1 MEQVS
6 IVREQL
12 IKANDLYRQ
21 GNPIMTDEEFD
32 ALEDKLRAL
41 NPDDEW
47 FKRGVNDKKPQSREY
62 KLPYPMMSLDKVK
75 NIEGLYKWAEKFPN
89 ATFVITPKYDGLS
102 VGISNHMAWTRGD
115 GETGQICTE
124 HIKFSDIAPAF
135 IENDDII
142 RGEIIIAN
150 KPWKS
155 FRKNNPTAKSQRN
168 SATGL
173 INGDYDE
180 NRVKDYKL
188 LSVMPY
194 EIMGSKLSKRQQL
207 NSYYNF
213 NYCYIR
219 KVEDMTEKF
228 LFGLF
233 KQWRKKFPIDGL
245 VIDIEES
252 QFRNGIEA
260 NGNPS
265 YTIAYKHP
273 SFSERKDGIIDR
285 IERNINRNGIITP
298 VVVLKEPIN
307 ISGADIQ
314 KISAINMRYVKDWGL
329 YPDTTVTIVRSGE
342 VIPKIVSVETVDIPF
357 RENYSDT
364 KSYENSYQDALNKRF
379 CQMLK
384 VYDTPEL
391 GITIVRNTINDF
403 LFEHCPVCGGKLT
416 QVMNDNGEWCDL
428 RCDNVDCAG
437 RMYGRIYK
445 FFEIL
450 GIKEFGRKTFE
461 QLIDCGLIES
471 SPFEVFDLSVGDLK
485 ELEGWGEVS
494 AHKFVV
500 ELNRIRQETCFARF
514 LHATGWFA
522 DLGEKTLQ
530 KIIDADGENKDIE
543 NLCSIEGIQE
553 TTAQKFIKG
562 MEILNDNIEL
572 ISDLFIFTYHKTP
585 KTEGRFNGMV
595 FCMTGF
601 RDKEMSDKISELGGA
616 VSDGVTKETT
626 CLIVKDITSNS
637 SKVQK
642 ARKNGITII
651 DRETFLQTYL

>member
-1 MEQVS
+1 MEKVS
-6 IVREQL
+6 MIKEQL
-12 IKANDLYRQ
+12 IRANDLYRQ
-21 GNPIMTDEEFD
+21 GTPIMTDEEFD
-32 ALEDKLRAL
+32 ALEERLRVL

-47 FKRGVNDKKPQSREY
+47 FKKGVNDKTPKSREY

-75 NIEGLYKWAEKFPN
+75 TIEALRKWASKFPN

-102 VGISNHMAWTRGD
+102 VGISNELAWTRGD
-115 GETGQICTE
+115 GEVGQICTE
-124 HIKFSDIAPAF
+124 QTQFAGLSPVE
-135 IENDDII
+135 IEDNEVI
-142 RGEIIIAN
+142 RGEIIITN
-150 KPWKS
+150 KMWKT
-155 FRKNNPTAKSQRN
+155 FRKHNPTAKSQRN

-180 NRVKDYKL
+180 SRVKDYHT
-188 LSVMPY
+188 LSIMPY
-194 EIMGSKLSKRQQL
+194 EIMGSKLSKRKQL
-207 NSYYNF
+207 NKYYNF
-213 NYCYIR
+213 NYSYIAN
-219 KVEDMTEKF
+219 VEYLTEDF
-228 LFGLF
+228 LFSLF

-245 VIDIEES
+245 VIDVEEAK
-252 QFRNGIEA
+252 FRHGVEA

-265 YTIAYKHP
+265 YTIAYKHL

-298 VVVLKEPIN
+298 VVVLKEPVN

-342 VIPKIVSVETVDIPF
+342 VIPKIVAVETVDIPF
-357 RENYSDT
+357 RENFTDNKT
-364 KSYENSYQDALNKRF
+364 YEIHYKDATNKRI

-384 VYDTPEL
+384 VIDSPET
-391 GITIVRNTINDF
+391 GITIMKNTINDF
-403 LFEHCPVCGGKLT
+403 LFDCCPVCGGKLT
-416 QVMNDNGEWCDL
+416 QIMNDDGDWCDL
-428 RCDNVDCAG
+428 RCDNVDCDG
-437 RMYGRIYK
+437 RMYGRISK

-450 GIKEFGRKTFE
+450 GIKEFGRKTFD
-461 QLIDCGLIES
+461 QLIDHGFIES
-471 SPFEVFDLSVGDLK
+471 SPFEVFDLTVGDLK
-485 ELEGWGEVS
+485 ELEGWGDVS

-530 KIIDADGENKDIE
+530 KIIDADGWDKDLE
-543 NLCSIEGIQE
+543 YLCSIEGVQE
-553 TTAQKFIKG
+553 TTAQKFING
-562 MEILNDNIEL
+562 FNIYIDYDVEV
-572 ISDLFIFTYHKTP
+572 SDLFSFTYYKTP
-585 KTEGRFNGMV
+585 KTEGKLAGLV

-601 RDKEMSDKISELGGA
+601 RDKEMSDKIIELGGV

-626 CLIVKDITSNS
+626 CLIVKDMTSNS

-642 ARKNGITII
+642 ARKNGIEII